1 MEISQTIP
9 YKGIRKM
16 IGKRMEVSGA
26 YPMTY
31 QGMYVDVTDLLAFRK
46 KVNAETGAG
55 LTVNDFIV
63 KAVSIAL
70 QRTPLMNSAFNED
83 MTQIQVYGNYNI
95 SVMTASDK
103 GLVAPV
109 IKETEKKTIYQIS
122 AEMKEMIEKAK
133 KNGVTLLL
141 PTDTVAADSFSN
153 DAKRMVVSTMNIPD
167 DYEGMD
173 IGPDTTKTF
182 CDAVRGAGTV
192 VWNGPM
198 GVFEFENFAAG
209 TRAMAQALADSG
221 AVTIVGGG
229 DSAAAVEQM
238 GFADKITHIST
249 GGGASLEFLE
259 GLELPGVACL
269 LDK

>member
-122 AEMKEMIEKAK
+122 AEMKEMIEKANAGK
-133 KNGVTLLL
+133 L
-141 PTDTVAADSFSN
+141 
-153 DAKRMVVSTMNIPD
+153 MPD
-167 DYEGMD
+167 DYAG
-173 IGPDTTKTF
+173 GTF
-182 CDAVRGAGTV
+182 GVTNLGKLNSYDSVPLPQPPQPAIMAACTAKKMAVV
-192 VWNGPM
+192 VEKDGED
-198 GVFEFENFAAG
+198 V
-209 TRAMAQALADSG
+209 
-221 AVTIVGGG
+221 IVPRMMMKLVIGG
-229 DSAAAVEQM
+229 DHRILDGTPLAA
-238 GFADKITHIST
+238 FLNDRKKL
-249 GGGASLEFLE
+249 LEDPEAL
-259 GLELPGVACL
+259 V
-269 LDK
+269 K